1 MRLEPVQ
8 KGVAGGIPA
17 GIESLFFGEYLLIT
31 KKIAD
36 FHRVH
41 SRSRPPPPRR
51 LAEGGSVVDDRFRCG
66 FTSPVWMD
74 RRTKRTL
81 VRRLNRDAAVIA
93 ARFGLRY
100 RAIEAEAAQVKRRY
114 GICYSDG
121 TIRIRLRHAT
131 TGKPLKYSSLISTL
145 CHELAHLKHFDHG
158 YGFQSFYSVI
168 LEYARDQGIYR
179 PSRRPAAV
187 PIPSG
192 EAVGDPAARV
202 PRQLSLF

>member
-1 MRLEPVQ
+1 
-8 KGVAGGIPA
+8 
-17 GIESLFFGEYLLIT
+17 
-31 KKIAD
+31 
-36 FHRVH
+36 
-41 SRSRPPPPRR
+41 
-51 LAEGGSVVDDRFRCG
+51 
-66 FTSPVWMD
+66 MD

-81 VRRLNRDAAVIA
+81 IGRLNRDAAVIA

-100 RAIEAEAAQVKRRY
+100 RSIDAEAANVKRRY

-158 YGFQSFYSVI
+158 YGFRSFYAVV

-179 PSRRPAAV
+179 PSRRGATAKISPGAAV
-187 PIPSG
+187 G
-192 EAVGDPAARV
+192 KPAARV
-202 PRQLSLF
+202 PLQLSLF